1 MTAPTQPPSPDRIMQ
16 STLAAHAVA
25 ATMAASCKHRLFT
38 HIEAGADTV
47 EEIAARAGISPRGTQ
62 ALLDALVGLGFAR
75 VRDGRY
81 TNAED
86 ASFYLVEGKPAYMGA
101 YAQLTHSPFGD
112 AFRDLA
118 EVARTGIP
126 SFQYTADTADNKFW
140 EDLVLAIVPLAVPVV
155 EVLVSRV
162 QAVGAEPMSVLD
174 IGGGSGVYSA
184 FLLQKNPMARAT
196 QIDWP
201 NVNQIGRAF
210 VDRFGVGNRFT
221 TVDGDFHTTD
231 FGESAYDLVVLSN
244 ICHQES
250 PRENVTL
257 FRKARRAL
265 KPGGALVLS
274 EFLLEDDRTVAFPWC
289 GIFQVFMLIQTKEG
303 AAWRRADYRAW
314 LLEAGF
320 RSVEFEPTPTP
331 STLVWA
337 RE

>member
-1 MTAPTQPPSPDRIMQ
+1 MTAPAQPPGPDRIMQ
-16 STLAAHAVA
+16 SILPAHAVA
-25 ATMAASCKHRLFT
+25 ATMAAACKHRLFT
-38 HIEAGADTV
+38 HMEAGASTV
-47 EEIAARAGISPRGTQ
+47 HEIATRAGLSVRGTQ

-118 EVARTGIP
+118 EVVRTGIP
-126 SFQYTADTADNKFW
+126 RFQYTADVADNKFW
-140 EDLVLAIVPLAVPVV
+140 EDLVVAIVPLALPVV
-155 EVLVSRV
+155 EVVVSKPLAR
-162 QAVGAEPMSVLD
+162 ADALSMLD

-184 FLLQKNPMARAT
+184 RLLQQNATARAT
-196 QIDWP
+196 QIDWA
-201 NVNQIGRAF
+201 NTNRIARAF
-210 VDRFGVGNRFT
+210 VDGFGVGDRFT
-221 TVDGDFHTTD
+221 TIDGDFHTVE
-231 FGESAYDLVVLSN
+231 FGKSAYDLVILSN

-250 PRENVTL
+250 PKDNLAL
-257 FRKARRAL
+257 FGKVRRAL

-303 AAWRRADYRAW
+303 AAWRKADFRGW
-314 LLEAGF
+314 LRQAGF
-320 RSVEFEPTPTP
+320 TSVEFEATPTP